1 MKPLRV
7 LALVH
12 EDLVPPDDPGD
23 ADVLAVPWK
32 TEFDVVS
39 TLREMGHEV
48 RPLGVRSDLR
58 VVREVIEE
66 WQPHIAFN
74 LLEEFDGVA
83 TYDQNVVAY
92 LELLRVPYTGCNPRG
107 LMLSRDKALSKKVL
121 AYHRIPC
128 PDFAVFPLGR
138 AARRPRRLSF
148 PLIVKSLTE
157 DASLGISQASV
168 VENDDK
174 LRERVAFIHE
184 SLGTSAIVER
194 YIEGREL
201 YVSVVGN
208 RRLSVF
214 PVWELRMEGL
224 PDEARPDRDPA
235 AQVEP
240 ALPEEVRD
248 PVGRGAR
255 PARPGRPPG
264 PGPGQADLPHA
275 RPQRIRAHRLP
286 PGRQPGDVRARGEP
300 QSRDRVRRGAGR
312 VGGEGRPVLRGAP
325 PADPEPRAPL
335 APRRLRVRRCQSSG
349 PSGRTTLPAIRC
361 VTGPRSA
368 GGRRTSWTR
377 VAIARSLAPR

>member
-7 LALVH
+7 LALMH

-23 ADVLAVPWK
+23 ADMLAVPWK

-39 TLREMGHEV
+39 TLRELGHEV
-48 RPLGVRSDLR
+48 RPLGVRSDLG
-58 VVREVIEE
+58 VVRQAIEE

-107 LMLSRDKALSKKVL
+107 LMLSRDKALSKKIL
-121 AYHRIPC
+121 TYHRIPC

-138 AARRPRRLSF
+138 AVRRPRRLSF

-168 VENDDK
+168 VESDEK
-174 LRERVAFIHE
+174 LRERVTFIHE

-224 PDEARPDRDPA
+224 PDEAHPIATQRLKWSRPYQKKYGD
-235 AQVEP
+235 Q
-240 ALPEEVRD
+240 
-248 PVGRGAR
+248 VGRGAR
-255 PARPGRPPG
+255 LARSGRPPR
-264 PGPGQADLPHA
+264 PGPRQAHLPDA
-275 RPQRIRAHRLP
+275 RPQRLRAHRLP
-286 PGRQPGDVRARGEP
+286 ARRQPGDLRPRGQP

-312 VGGEGRPVLRGAP
+312 VGGEGRALLRGPAS
-325 PADPEPRAPL
+325 ADPEPRAPL
-335 APRRLRVRRCQSSG
+335 AP
-349 PSGRTTLPAIRC
+349 
-361 VTGPRSA
+361 
-368 GGRRTSWTR
+368 
-377 VAIARSLAPR
+377 

>member
-1 MKPLRV
+1 M
-7 LALVH
+7 
-12 EDLVPPDDPGD
+12 PPDDPGD
-23 ADVLAVPWK
+23 ADMLAVPWK

-39 TLREMGHEV
+39 TLRELGHEV
-48 RPLGVRSDLR
+48 RPLGVRSDLG
-58 VVREVIEE
+58 VVREAIEE

-107 LMLSRDKALSKKVL
+107 LMLSRDKALSKKIL

-138 AARRPRRLSF
+138 AVRRPRRLSF

-168 VENDDK
+168 VENDEK
-174 LRERVAFIHE
+174 LRERVTFIHE

-235 AQVEP
+235 PEVEP
-240 ALPEEVRD
+240 PVPEEVRD

-255 PARPGRPPG
+255 PAR
-264 PGPGQADLPHA
+264 
-275 RPQRIRAHRLP
+275 
-286 PGRQPGDVRARGEP
+286 
-300 QSRDRVRRGAGR
+300 
-312 VGGEGRPVLRGAP
+312 
-325 PADPEPRAPL
+325 
-335 APRRLRVRRCQSSG
+335 
-349 PSGRTTLPAIRC
+349 SGRAAGSRTSPSASTA
-361 VTGPRSA
+361 RSA
-368 GGRRTSWTR
+368 SAATRASTSAWTR
-377 VAIARSLAPR
+377 SQGTYALEANPNPEIAYGEELAESAEKAGLSYEGLLQQILSLGLHWRHDVYA